1 MDYTN
6 ISENFSNSKKQ
17 KKKNNGDNIIQKINI
32 QKTVTD
38 FVDFYYSNLNTN
50 PNNLASSTILREYSS
65 IKYNGKKCSGK
76 DYFEL
81 INTFFKN
88 GVNMNPTNFEFIDSG
103 SRRID
108 ISLIG
113 IATDKSVRKQF
124 TQTFLLS
131 HNKQG
136 WFIKNSILIIV

>member
-1 MDYTN
+1 MDY
-6 ISENFSNSKKQ
+6 SKKQ
-17 KKKNNGDNIIQKINI
+17 KKKNNGDNIIQKIDI
-32 QKTVTD
+32 QKTVTE
-38 FVDFYYSNLNTN
+38 FINFYYLNSNTN
-50 PNNLASSTILREYSS
+50 PNQLVSSNVLREYSS
-65 IKYNGKKCSGK
+65 IKYNSQKYSGR
-76 DYFEL
+76 DYFEI

-88 GVNMNPTNFEFIDSG
+88 GIKMNPTKVEFIDSG

-113 IATDKSVRKQF
+113 VAIDSSQEKHF

-131 HNKQG
+131 HDTEG